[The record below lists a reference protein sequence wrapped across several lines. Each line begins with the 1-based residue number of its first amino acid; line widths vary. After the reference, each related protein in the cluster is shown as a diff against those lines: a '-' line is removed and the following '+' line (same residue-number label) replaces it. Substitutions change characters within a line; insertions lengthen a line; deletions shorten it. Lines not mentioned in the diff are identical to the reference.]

1 MIKKVIGVL
10 VMGLLVAALL
20 FGVFS
25 IFSREPAFY
34 SPLPEEEGINVIF
47 ITPADKK

>member
-10 VMGLLVAALL
+10 VMGLLVATVL
-20 FGVFS
+20 FG
-25 IFSREPAFY
+25 IFSLFSQEPAFY

-47 ITPADKK
+47 VTPADKK